1 MPQDPTYDE
10 LEQKLRQVSQEA
22 ARCRLAQAELRA
34 EQDFT
39 SAVLSTSG
47 ALVVVFDTNGR
58 IVRFNKACE
67 RVTGYSFEEVR
78 GRAFWDFLLTPGEL
92 ETVKGVF
99 ARLRSGQFP
108 NEHENDWVAKD
119 ATRWRI
125 MWSNTAIVDDR
136 GEVEYII
143 ATGID
148 ITERKKAEL
157 ALQESQERYRR
168 ITEAVTDYI
177 YTVIIKDGRPVETI
191 HRPGCESV
199 TGFKGKDFEANPYL
213 WIHMVPNEDRPVVQR
228 QAARLLSGKGSEP
241 IEHRIVRKDGVVRW
255 VRNTPVPRFDSQGRL
270 ISYDGLLQD
279 ITERKVAEEALRESE
294 ANYRLLFS
302 ASSDAIITVDGATKE
317 IVEANEA
324 ALSLYGYTKD
334 EFLRLKATEISG
346 EPEKSVA
353 HIELMASG
361 QPGAL
366 ASSPIQRLH
375 KKKEGRTFPVEVSSG
390 VYRVKN
396 RKLVCAIIRDITER
410 KAVEEALKKS
420 VEELEMQ
427 VKEQTNDLVRA
438 NEDLKREMKER
449 RDAQQGLLDSEVK
462 LYEEERR
469 MELLKFA
476 NEVALNLMHELR
488 NPLVAI
494 GGFSRRISANDYSE
508 DKLKE
513 YTKTIFEASM
523 RLENVLNKV
532 LSHLKAGTEQVRNS

>member
-1 MPQDPTYDE
+1 MSQDPTYEE
-10 LEQKLRQVSQEA
+10 LEQQLRQVSQEA
-22 ARCRLAQAELRA
+22 ARCKLAQAELRA

-39 SAVLSTSG
+39 SAVLGASG
-47 ALVVVFDTNGR
+47 ALVVVLDTGGR

-67 RVTGYSFEEVR
+67 RLTGYSFDEVQ
-78 GRAFWDFLLTPGEL
+78 GRVFWDFLLTAAEV
-92 ETVKGVF
+92 ETVQRVF
-99 ARLRSGQFP
+99 STLRSGQFP

-119 ATRWRI
+119 GTRWRI
-125 MWSNTAIVDDR
+125 MWSNTAVVDDR
-136 GEVEYII
+136 GEVKYII

-177 YTVIIKDGRPVETI
+177 YTVIIRDGRPVETI

-199 TGFKGKDFEANPYL
+199 TGFKAKDFEVNPYL

-228 QAARLLSGKGSEP
+228 QAARLLSGRRSEP

-270 ISYDGLLQD
+270 VSYDGLLQD
-279 ITERKVAEEALRESE
+279 ITERKLAEEALRESE

-324 ALSLYGYTKD
+324 ALSLYGYTRD

-346 EPEKSVA
+346 ELEKTVT
-353 HIELMASG
+353 HIEAIASG
-361 QPGAL
+361 QPEAI
-366 ASSPIQRLH
+366 ASGPIQRVH
-375 KKKEGRTFPVEVSSG
+375 KKKDGHTFPVEVSSG
-390 VYRVKN
+390 VYRVKD

-410 KAVEEALKKS
+410 KAMEDALKRS
-420 VEELEMQ
+420 VEELEVQ
-427 VKEQTNDLVRA
+427 VKEQTSDLVRA

-494 GGFSRRISANDYSE
+494 GGFSRRISTNDYSE

-513 YTKTIFEASM
+513 YTKTIYEASM

-532 LSHLKAGTEQVRNS
+532 LSHLKAGAEQVKTR